1 MKGPISRDRAAALRG
16 GRGGLGRSVLVGL
29 AHLAQSCGMRDV
41 LQSGWDPVPSKRM
54 RLAEAATRLRQM
66 LKAFE
71 NGTTAEPLPPPVP
84 CAGCVIS

>member
-1 MKGPISRDRAAALRG
+1 MQNVVKKNIRP
-16 GRGGLGRSVLVGL
+16 SVPEWWPSDL
-29 AHLAQSCGMRDV
+29 RDV